1 MLSYDFAET
10 CVFDK
15 QSPGPGHCG
24 PPYRGHPFSRSYG
37 VILPSS
43 LERVISRPLV
53 YSTNLPVSVYGT
65 GILLFTVVRAFLGS
79 MTVSSYFIQ
88 RMIYG
93 SFLSSRIVFLLPLI
107 TSRISTEIQYRL
119 TSTCSVPRYQTQNS
133 TGILTCFP
141 STTPFGLA
149 LGPDSPS
156 MDEPSG
162 GILRFSGHWI
172 LTNVCV
178 TQADI
183 LTSASSTIT
192 YINASP

>member
-1 MLSYDFAET
+1 MINSRQGLVTAALLR
-10 CVFDK
+10 
-15 QSPGPGHCG
+15 G
-24 PPYRGHPFSRSYG
+24 GHPFSRSYG

-53 YSTNLPVSVYGT
+53 FSTNLPVSVYGT
-65 GILLFTVVRAFLGS
+65 GILCFTVVRAFLGS
-79 MTVSSYFIQ
+79 MIAVQRIKVFVRIMSQLKDSFSS
-88 RMIYG
+88 
-93 SFLSSRIVFLLPLI
+93 
-107 TSRISTEIQYRL
+107 TSQHLETSTEIQYRL
-119 TSTCSVPRYQTQNS
+119 TSAFSVPRYQTQNS

-172 LTNVCV
+172 LTNVFV

-183 LTSASSTIT
+183 LTSASSTTT
-192 YINASP
+192 YMIASPYSRTLPYR